1 MSWRKLIL
9 IGWVVSGLAGAQ
21 AQVYEGRTLVEA
33 SLVADTTAVVPG
45 KPFRVGLVLKMAPH
59 WHTYWQYSGD
69 AGIPT
74 KIEWTLPEGFG
85 AGPIDW
91 PLPEGILEAGD
102 IQVYAYGDEVMLIS
116 TIQPAARV
124 AEESV
129 TLAGAAS
136 WLVCEEICIPGGAD
150 VSLELPVAAAAEA
163 ANAELFDR
171 WAARLPSG
179 EVPPFPVEWSRDGD
193 DLVARIQPG
202 EGVDEVDFF
211 PLPAPEQTAGHAEIS
226 GAGDGFDIRIA
237 AEGELRGVLVVDGV
251 DGRRGWLVVADGV
264 ADGGQTA
271 SPTGG
276 HSLWQALLFGM
287 LGGLILNLMPC
298 VLPVISLKIF
308 GFIQQAGEEPRKI
321 LAHGLAF
328 SAGIFAWFLG
338 LGIVIAVIRSGGG
351 EVTWAFQF
359 QNPIFNLVISAIVFV
374 FALNLMGVFEVT
386 LPGAAT
392 GAMGGL
398 AGREGLGGSFFQG
411 VFATLLATPCTG
423 PFLGSALGF
432 AFSQSPPV
440 ILAMFAAVAFGMALP
455 YLALSARPGWMK
467 FLPKPGAWMER
478 LKQFMAFPLL
488 ATLLWLLFIIGQ
500 QMGVG
505 SVIWVGAFLLC
516 LALACWIYGAF
527 CGPTS
532 RGKSRVIALGC
543 VVIVAVAGGWLTL
556 STAFAG
562 ADDPSTR
569 GTAVAKGGIPWQPY
583 SAALV
588 DSLIA
593 EEKTVFIDFT
603 ADWCLTCKFNERTAI
618 DRPAVIA
625 EIERLGIVPVKAD
638 WTNANPEIT
647 AALDEFGRVGVP
659 FYVIYPAGDAGNP
672 ITLPEFLTEGIVLDA
687 LAKLGKPE

>member
-1 MSWRKLIL
+1 MRILVLIWL
-9 IGWVVSGLAGAQ
+9 LLGGVGSAGAQ
-21 AQVYEGRTLVEA
+21 VYKGETLVE
-33 SLVADTTAVVPG
+33 STLVADTTAVEPG
-45 KPFRVGLVLKMAPH
+45 KPFRVGLVLKMAPK

-116 TIQPAARV
+116 TIQPAANIGQD
-124 AEESV
+124 SV
-129 TLAGAAS
+129 TLSAAAS
-136 WLVCEEICIPGGAD
+136 WLVCEEICIPGGAEVALD
-150 VSLELPVAAAAEA
+150 LPVAAEAEP
-163 ANAELFDR
+163 ANAELFER
-171 WAARLPSG
+171 WTAQLPSA
-179 EVPPFPVEWSRDGD
+179 EAPPFPIDWSRSGD
-193 DLVARIQPG
+193 DLVGRVQSE
-202 EGVDEVDFF
+202 EGIETVDFY
-211 PLPAPEQTAGHAEIS
+211 PLPTAEQIVGHAEVS
-226 GAGDGFDIRIA
+226 ETGDGFEIRIA
-237 AEGELRGVLVVDGV
+237 AEGDLRGVLVANGV
-251 DGRRGWLVVADGV
+251 DGRRGWLVVADS
-264 ADGGQTA
+264 DGGEISA
-271 SPTGG
+271 AVSPAGG
-276 HSLWQALLFGM
+276 NSLWQALLFGM

-308 GFIQQAGEEPRKI
+308 GFMQQAGEEPRKI

-328 SAGIFAWFLG
+328 SAGIFAWFMG
-338 LGIVIAVIRSGGG
+338 LGIVVAAIKSGGG

-423 PFLGSALGF
+423 PFLGGALGF

-527 CGPTS
+527 CGPMS
-532 RGKSRVIALGC
+532 RGSSRWIALGC

-562 ADDPSTR
+562 AKDPADR
-569 GTAVAKGGIPWQPY
+569 GTANAEGGVPWQPY
-583 SAALV
+583 SAELV

-593 EEKTVFIDFT
+593 DGKSVFIDFT

-659 FYVIYPAGDAGNP
+659 FYVIYPAGDAENP

-687 LAKLGKPE
+687 LAKIGKPE